1 METGILKKSR
11 LIAIPPGMSPSI
23 EEFFKRDPVM
33 AGLHRQLG
41 PKKLR
46 RKKQIYLRICFAIM
60 SQQLSTKVADTLH
73 RRFLE
78 LYGDQEPSHEQILA
92 TAPETLRAIGLSNAK
107 VIYVKEV
114 ARHFIEQG
122 LTDSLLY
129 KMSDA
134 EVIEELTKIKGV
146 GVWTVQM
153 ILMFSLARPDVFP
166 SGDFGIQQ
174 AMIRLYKLRV
184 TDKKKLLARM
194 EKIASAWSP
203 YRTVASMYLWQWK
216 DE

>member
-1 METGILKKSR
+1 M
-11 LIAIPPGMSPSI
+11 IAMPPVMTPSI
-23 EEFFKRDPVM
+23 DQVFERDPVM
-33 AGLHRQLG
+33 AGLHRQFS

-46 RKKQIYLRICFAIM
+46 RKKQIYLRICSAIM

-78 LYGDQEPSHEQILA
+78 LYGEAEPTPEQILE
-92 TAPETLRAIGLSNAK
+92 TPHETLRAIGLSNAK
-107 VIYVKEV
+107 AIYVKEV

-122 LTDSLLY
+122 LSDALLQ

-174 AMIRLYKLRV
+174 AMIRLYKLRT
-184 TDKKKLLARM
+184 TDKKKMIARM
-194 EKIASAWSP
+194 EKIALAWSP